1 MYKKI
6 ILILIIISFVW
17 IWKDYKKIDTG
28 FVNQSSITY
37 SYDNL
42 NSSFIKKVHVLI
54 NSTYENFLYNNIDK
68 HKDYWKIEDKSKR
81 DNLPKFKI
89 LKSSENFTETIT
101 DLKNTGI
108 NWYRSHGNNSS
119 NRFSSLKKNK

>member
-1 MYKKI
+1 MYKKFA
-6 ILILIIISFVW
+6 LILIIISFVW

-42 NSSFIKKVHVLI
+42 NSNFIKKVHVLI

-81 DNLPKFKI
+81 DNLPNFKI
-89 LKSSENFTETIT
+89 PLVAAENI
-101 DLKNTGI
+101 GI
-108 NWYRSHGNNSS
+108 GGFKEKVFSATKFILRSINQSQEAA
-119 NRFSSLKKNK
+119 F

>member
-42 NSSFIKKVHVLI
+42 NSNFIKKIHNLI
-54 NSTYENFLYNNIDK
+54 NSTYENFLFNNIDK
-68 HKDYWKIEDKSKR
+68 HKDYWKIENKSKR
-81 DNLPKFKI
+81 DNLPNFKI
-89 LKSSENFTETIT
+89 LKSDKNFTEPIT
-101 DLKNTGI
+101 ELKNTGI

>member
-42 NSSFIKKVHVLI
+42 NSNFIKKVHNRI
-54 NSTYENFLYNNIDK
+54 NSTYENFLFNNIDK
-68 HKDYWKIEDKSKR
+68 HNNI
-81 DNLPKFKI
+81 
-89 LKSSENFTETIT
+89 
-101 DLKNTGI
+101 KNI
-108 NWYRSHGNNSS
+108 
-119 NRFSSLKKNK
+119 

>member
-6 ILILIIISFVW
+6 ILILIIISFAW

-42 NSSFIKKVHVLI
+42 NSNFLKKIHNLI
-54 NSTYENFLYNNIDK
+54 NLTYENFLFNN
-68 HKDYWKIEDKSKR
+68 
-81 DNLPKFKI
+81 LTKFSGGKYF
-89 LKSSENFTETIT
+89 L
-101 DLKNTGI
+101 L
-108 NWYRSHGNNSS
+108 
-119 NRFSSLKKNK
+119 

>member
-42 NSSFIKKVHVLI
+42 NSNVLNDYFDKKEI
-54 NSTYENFLYNNIDK
+54 S
-68 HKDYWKIEDKSKR
+68 
-81 DNLPKFKI
+81 NL
-89 LKSSENFTETIT
+89 LKSHDNNYN
-101 DLKNTGI
+101 D
-108 NWYRSHGNNSS
+108 NSS
-119 NRFSSLKKNK
+119 LLWSILVFKKWIEYK